1 MCRFSVPATAQS
13 LRPARDQ
20 LREWLRGLHW
30 PADELEDLVYAVSEA
45 LANAVEHAYPPAIA
59 AQAWVKVR
67 GLLEPDPTTP
77 AAGGAP
83 QRRVRIEIRDHG
95 RWRPQLTDLTDPGR
109 SRGRGLAL
117 MTLLTDDVAIDH
129 SEGNG
134 TRVTLLSRPVATVAP
149 AAPAA

>member
-1 MCRFSVPATAQS
+1 MCRFSIPVTAQS

-117 MTLLTDDVAIDH
+117 MTPCPMTTPRW
-129 SEGNG
+129 SGPTPRCRRG
-134 TRVTLLSRPVATVAP
+134 CTSRPATPSGA
-149 AAPAA
+149 